1 MDKTSNPPNLSHV
14 DEHGKASMV
23 DVSEK
28 PVTARYARAMSS
40 VIVQES
46 TLEAI
51 IENRMAKGD
60 VLAVARI
67 AGIMAAKRCGEM
79 IPLCHNIQLDVVEI
93 TFDLCPGTRRVDI
106 ESIVTCHGKTGIEM
120 EALLAVSIAA
130 LTVYDMVKAV
140 DRTAVISDICLM
152 EKSGGKSGHFIRK
165 DDI

>member
-1 MDKTSNPPNLSHV
+1 MSKSRDLSHV

-28 PVTARYARAMSS
+28 PVTARYARARGS
-40 VIVQES
+40 VIVRES

-51 IENRMAKGD
+51 MENRMAKGD
-60 VLAVARI
+60 VLAAARI
-67 AGIMAAKRCGEM
+67 AGIMAAKRCDEM
-79 IPLCHNIQLDVVEI
+79 IPLCHSVPLDIVEI
-93 TFDLCPGTRRVDI
+93 TFDLRADASQVDI
-106 ESIVTCHGKTGIEM
+106 ESSVSCHGRTGIEM

-140 DRTAVISDICLM
+140 DRTAMISDIRLI